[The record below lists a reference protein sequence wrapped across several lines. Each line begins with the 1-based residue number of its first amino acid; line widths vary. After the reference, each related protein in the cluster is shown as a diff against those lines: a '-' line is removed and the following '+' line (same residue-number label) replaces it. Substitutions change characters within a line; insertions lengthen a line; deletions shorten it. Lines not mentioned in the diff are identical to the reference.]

1 MYKKYF
7 LFILVTPEVI
17 DTSVPTKVRLEMPTA
32 LACLANGFPVP
43 SISWRKDGEEV
54 NLYTDSALNARIDVI
69 EFAPDSFSDNDFQS
83 SGYTGNGSL
92 VDLLMIYTTFT
103 VDQVLQLGELGV
115 VGLLSF
121 EETVRGDTANYTC
134 TATNY
139 FPETRTL
146 KTKSGNIQLVILG
159 KTHTEHVLYF
169 IYKFVSCVI

>member
-1 MYKKYF
+1 M
-7 LFILVTPEVI
+7 TPEVFN
-17 DTSVPTKVRLEMPTA
+17 TSVPTKVRLGMPTA

-54 NLYTDSALNARIDVI
+54 NFYTDSALNARIDVI
-69 EFAPDSFSDNDFQS
+69 EFVPDSFSDNDFQTN
-83 SGYTGNGSL
+83 GYTGNGSL
-92 VDLLMIYTTFT
+92 VDLLMMHTNFT

-134 TATNY
+134 AATNSL
-139 FPETRTL
+139 PETRTL
-146 KTKSGNIQLVILG
+146 KTKSENIQLVVLG

-169 IYKFVSCVI
+169 IYKILCLFLV